1 METFFGDD
9 WEACDDEEYD
19 WQEEVYEAEAADD
32 DDDGDDDDDDDV
44 DEWSWESF
52 GISKFPWMKVWQTMM
67 KLGWN

>member
-1 METFFGDD
+1 M
-9 WEACDDEEYD
+9 EEYD

-32 DDDGDDDDDDDV
+32 DDGDDDDDDV